1 MLNREPGKVILWLF
15 IAVVVGALF
24 GCAQPP
30 SEPLSEKKEEP
41 VMPSLP
47 PQVIQTLDPK
57 HMPNLPPPKPAE
69 IKDVVERV
77 FQNAAVVDMTH
88 NPYFLVGDF
97 NGDYSQDITVIIK
110 PGEGKLSEMNPEYPS
125 WMLKDP
131 FNPNLPPQLR
141 QEPLQVEVKDV
152 LLAVIHGYGPNGW
165 RNPEAT
171 QTYLLK
177 NALGSGIDR
186 QPMNSTLTKMR
197 GKKIPKLYG
206 DTITQVIEGTR
217 GFLYYTGAGYAWFDP
232 KTFKPETER
241 RMIHKTVASQN

>member
-1 MLNREPGKVILWLF
+1 MLNRQARKIILWLF
-15 IAVVVGALF
+15 IATATVAIF

-30 SEPLSEKKEEP
+30 PEPVSEKKEEP

-47 PQVIQTLDPK
+47 PQDTQTPDPK
-57 HMPNLPPPKPAE
+57 KMPKLPPPRPAE
-69 IKDVVERV
+69 IKEAVERV
-77 FQNAAVVDMTH
+77 FQKAAIVDTSR

-97 NGDYSQDITVIIK
+97 NGDASQDLSVIVK
-110 PGEGKLSEMNPEYPS
+110 PAEGKLSEMNQEYPS

-141 QEPLQVEVKDV
+141 KEPLRVEEKDL

-177 NALGSGIDR
+177 NAVGSGIDTHTT
-186 QPMNSTLTKMR
+186 NSTLTTNK
-197 GKKIPKLYG
+197 GKKTPKLYG
-206 DTITQVIEGTR
+206 DTITQVLDGTP
-217 GFLYYTGAGYAWFDP
+217 GYLYYTGASYAWYDP
-232 KTFKPETER
+232 KSFKPETER
-241 RMIHKTVASQN
+241 RMAHKTVAAQK